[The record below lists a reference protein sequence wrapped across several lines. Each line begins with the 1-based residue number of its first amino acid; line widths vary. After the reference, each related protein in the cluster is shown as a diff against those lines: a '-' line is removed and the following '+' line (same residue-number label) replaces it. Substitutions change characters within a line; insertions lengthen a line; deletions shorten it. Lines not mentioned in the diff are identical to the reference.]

1 MSYFF
6 LPCSLVTSICFVV
19 SQRGKAGATEAFA
32 FFNLLSAAVMVYVV
46 LTSEEAQWFQLCK
59 KRRSNEEMLEDYETK
74 IKGQSLLIFLLFH
87 FSLFLCR
94 AIFARQDDL
103 RSQVSVGER
112 EARRSNQ

>member
-6 LPCSLVTSICFVV
+6 LPSSLVTSICFVV
-19 SQRGKAGATEAFA
+19 SQRGKTGATEAFA

-74 IKGQSLLIFLLFH
+74 IKGKVFVDIIISFQSFPLQGDI
-87 FSLFLCR
+87 
-94 AIFARQDDL
+94 RQT
-103 RSQVSVGER
+103 G
-112 EARRSNQ
+112 